1 MKNKLFLFAILLF
14 SVAALQAQTNQEFYN
29 IEVKNIKG
37 KDVKLQDYKNKVILV
52 VNTASKCGLTPQYE
66 GLESLYNQYKAD
78 GFVVLGFPCNQF
90 QVLTRTPTPEIVTVK
105 ICNFTEEMR

>member
-52 VNTASKCGLTPQYE
+52 VNTNNLNWKTNFA
-66 GLESLYNQYKAD
+66 
-78 GFVVLGFPCNQF
+78 FRFMQF
-90 QVLTRTPTPEIVTVK
+90 QG
-105 ICNFTEEMR
+105 

>member
-66 GLESLYNQYKAD
+66 GMENLTLQIHQLYTGYK
-78 GFVVLGFPCNQF
+78 GFPSLRIE
-90 QVLTRTPTPEIVTVK
+90 VLIHIYLPY
-105 ICNFTEEMR
+105 